1 MDLLLW
7 ARDLAEQLLAEPLPR
22 RWVHSQGVGH
32 RAESLADVLGD
43 DAELLAAAAWVHDIG
58 YAPELAKTG
67 MHQLDGARYL
77 RDVAGA
83 DPRICSLVAHHTC
96 ACIEA
101 RNRGLHD
108 ELEKEFPPVGG
119 LLADALTY
127 CDVTTTPDGQLTDAR
142 DRLAEVMERYGEG
155 SIVFETMTEARPI
168 IFEAVDRVST
178 LMDARQ

>member
-43 DAELLAAAAWVHDIG
+43 NAELLAAAAWVHDIG

-119 LLADALTY
+119 LLADALTF

-142 DRLAEVMERYGEG
+142 DRLAEVMERYGAG

-168 IFEAVDRVST
+168 IFEAVDRVSA
-178 LMDARQ
+178 LMAAQQ